1 VSIHEAEDSM
11 LGPSSAHDLGKDFTD
26 AKGRRWVASERI
38 DRREID
44 VKETERERRT
54 PDPDAAPAQDPRTLS
69 REDLARALQPR
80 RLVGEFEYR
89 LDEPDYETAD
99 LIHAMADPPGTEGAW
114 GNASALARAKY
125 LNGPGLAPAPDRFVI
140 GADDRRRIDSPQ
152 FYPGSAFAYLS
163 QGCTATMIGPSTA
176 LCAAHCFFQNGTW
189 IPTNS
194 VTFGANTANPTA
206 PFGSFVF
213 DTITMPG
220 QWNSNQWDWDFAVL
234 EFSPTRPDIGRQ
246 TGWFGTGQNFNGTKT
261 MIGYP
266 SDKPTPSSWIKS
278 GWFTA
283 APGSRYEHN
292 IDVIPGDSGAGTY
305 DNGDSRV
312 NGIQSTQWYTTNPP
326 RVWNEVRRWDSTTYN
341 FFHTYG
347 NWPRG

>member
-1 VSIHEAEDSM
+1 MSTIDDVNPM
-11 LGPSSAHDLGKDFTD
+11 LGPTTAHEAGKDFTD
-26 AKGRRWVASERI
+26 AKGRLWVAA
-38 DRREID
+38 DRVQFREAD
-44 VKETERERRT
+44 VAETEKARRT
-54 PDPDAAPAQDPRTLS
+54 PETDTSRAVDPRTLS
-69 REDLARALQPR
+69 RDDLATALQPR

-89 LDEPDYETAD
+89 LDEPDYDTAD
-99 LIHAMADPPGTEGAW
+99 LILAMAEAPNTDGSW
-114 GNASALARAKY
+114 GNASAFARAKY
-125 LNGPGLAPAPDRFVI
+125 LTGPGTGMPPAGFVV
-140 GADDRRRIDSPQ
+140 GADNRTRIDSPQ
-152 FYPGSAFAYLS
+152 YYPASAFAHLS
-163 QGCTATMIGPSTA
+163 QTCTATMIGPSTA
-176 LCAAHCFFQNGTW
+176 LCAAHCFFQGGTW
-189 IPTNS
+189 IPTAS
-194 VTFGANTANPTA
+194 VTFGANTAAPTA

-220 QWNSNQWDWDFAVL
+220 QWNSNEWDWDFAVL

-278 GWFTA
+278 GTFTA

-305 DNGDSRV
+305 DNGDGRV
-312 NGIQSTQWYTTNPP
+312 NGIQSTQWFTTRPP

-341 FFHTYG
+341 FFRAYG
-347 NWPRG
+347 NWPRS

>member
-1 VSIHEAEDSM
+1 MSDEYDNTM
-11 LGPSSAHDLGKDFTD
+11 LGPSSAHELGEDFTD
-26 AKGRRWVASERI
+26 AKGRRWVAAERI
-38 DRREID
+38 DLPEID
-44 VKETERERRT
+44 VPETERVRRAPDIDAAFA
-54 PDPDAAPAQDPRTLS
+54 PDPRAMA

-80 RLVGEFEYR
+80 RLVGNFEYR
-89 LDEPDYETAD
+89 LDEPDYEIAD
-99 LIHAMADPPGTEGAW
+99 AIQAMASPSNTEGSW
-114 GNASALARAKY
+114 GESSAFARAKY
-125 LNGPGLAPAPDRFVI
+125 LTGPGLAPTADRYVI

-152 FYPGSAFAYLS
+152 FFPGSAFAYLS

-189 IPTNS
+189 IPTRS
-194 VTFGANTANPTA
+194 VTFGANTVAPTA

-213 DTITMPG
+213 DSITLPG
-220 QWNSNQWDWDFAVL
+220 QWNSNEWDWDFAVL
-234 EFSPTRPDIGRQ
+234 EFSPSRPDIGRQ

-266 SDKPTPSSWIKS
+266 SDKPVPSSWIKS
-278 GWFTA
+278 GAFTA
-283 APGSRYEHN
+283 APGSRYQHN
-292 IDVIPGDSGAGTY
+292 LDIIPGDSGAGTY

-312 NGIQSTQWYTTNPP
+312 NGIQSTQWFSTNPP

-341 FFHTYG
+341 FFHAYG